1 MIKNKNKNKVTGY
14 KKAIGDF
21 NRGTSGVIFFNMAH
35 RTIYWEALPE
45 DTTRV
50 DRGPSIILIGYKL
63 GGKTSGDT
71 MASIRSKA
79 TAHHLARLELEMS
92 TYHYAEK
99 FSMRFKDDPRVI
111 AFTKF
116 YRILMTDIF

>member
-1 MIKNKNKNKVTGY
+1 MSKNKNKVTGV
-14 KKAIGDF
+14 KKAIGGY
-21 NRGTSGVIFFNMAH
+21 NSGTSGVIFFNLAH

-45 DTTRV
+45 DTIRV
-50 DRGPSIILIGYKL
+50 DRGPSIIIIGYKL
-63 GGKTSGDT
+63 GGRTSGAT

-99 FSMRFKDDPRVI
+99 FSMRVKDDPRVI